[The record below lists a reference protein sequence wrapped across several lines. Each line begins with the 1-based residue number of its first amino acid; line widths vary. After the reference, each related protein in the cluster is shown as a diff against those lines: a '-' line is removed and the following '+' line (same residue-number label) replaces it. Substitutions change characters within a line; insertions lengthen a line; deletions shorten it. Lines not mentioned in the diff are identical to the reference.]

1 MTTDSGRM
9 LKEKLL
15 EARIEYSTM
24 NTRVADCATTSEED
38 IPTHLHPLSPFN
50 ADTDVKKRFSF
61 NQQARKKKSYK
72 AMQSSV
78 PHDRQKILYTITHV
92 DDT

>member
-24 NTRVADCATTSEED
+24 DTRVADCATTSEED

-61 NQQARKKKSYK
+61 NQQARKKRVTKQCK
-72 AMQSSV
+72 AAF
-78 PHDRQKILYTITHV
+78 RTIGRKYYTLLHM
-92 DDT
+92 